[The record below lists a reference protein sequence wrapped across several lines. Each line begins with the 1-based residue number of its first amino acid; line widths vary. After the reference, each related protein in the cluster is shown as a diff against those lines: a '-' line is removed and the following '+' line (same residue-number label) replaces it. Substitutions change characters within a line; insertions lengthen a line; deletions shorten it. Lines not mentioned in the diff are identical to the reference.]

1 MVDMNT
7 LLSLQITI
15 FLLVL
20 AGYIMTKMSILPPS
34 VRGPLS
40 DLVIDFILPCN
51 IIVSFLLEF
60 NKEILQACLT
70 ILAVSICIQIFTIVA
85 GDKFYSKKNPGE
97 HTVLKYATIV
107 SNAGFLGNPIAQ
119 GLYGETGLLYASVY
133 LIPVRIFMWS
143 AGIACF
149 TGTKGKGVMKKVLT
163 HPCIV
168 AVIIGMVLMIL
179 QIPLPA
185 GLEKTLRTAG
195 NCNTALCMIV
205 IGNIL
210 AEIRIRDV
218 FSKKTFWYSAVR
230 LLIIPTIVFA
240 GCRAAKLDAVVTGVS
255 TVLAGMPA
263 PASGVILAAKYHG
276 EEHFAV
282 KIVFLST
289 VLSLIT
295 VPLLCVMMT
304 AFQGNMTVG

>member
-20 AGYIMTKMSILPPS
+20 AGYIMTKMGILPPS

-70 ILAVSICIQIFTIVA
+70 ILAVSICIQILTIFA
-85 GDKFYSKKNPGE
+85 GNKFFSKKNPGE

-119 GLYGETGLLYASVY
+119 GLYGEVGLLYASVY

-143 AGIACF
+143 AGITCF
-149 TGTKGKGVMKKVLT
+149 TGTKGKNVMKKVLT

-168 AVIIGMVLMIL
+168 AVMIGMVLMIW

-218 FSKKTFWYSAVR
+218 FSKKTFWYSVVR

-240 GCRAAKLDAVVTGVS
+240 GCRAAKLDTVVTGVS

-295 VPLLCVMMT
+295 IPLLCMMMT
-304 AFQGNMTVG
+304 VFQ